1 MENNRFFVKSLKL
14 ENFRCFENAEL
25 GPFDPHFNL
34 LVGANGVGKSSVLVA
49 IANALRKIGNPDVR
63 GLPSSLVGPSDIRVE
78 HWVGKDA
85 VTTLRLCFPAEIKI
99 EFELDSSSYVT
110 SDYFSDSTHTSTNTT
125 RIDGDRILSSAP
137 WSDLYSDFQNGSIP
151 IILLYGTARN
161 FSYRPIH
168 PAPIPDAPG
177 HRLTGLADWF
187 NAGTSALGLR
197 EWLKNQTLA
206 ALQYRLQRSEGS
218 SQGKFLQLSLV
229 QFAIVEAVENASS
242 IGYDADREDL
252 VIQFLDGSRRDFRG
266 LSDGQRA
273 LIGLVSDI
281 ARRVCLL
288 NAGYLG
294 AQTLRETTGL
304 VLIDELDLH
313 LHPKWQRRIVADL
326 KRIFPKIQFFATTH
340 SPQVIG
346 EARPEEI
353 VVLTPKGQK
362 TPPSQSFGMD
372 SNWVLQC
379 VMEAEGRDPAVG
391 KKITEMFGAIEEGRF
406 DEARLLIGQLRE
418 TIGEAPDVVAADSYL
433 WNLEHDPGEAAE

>member
-1 MENNRFFVKSLKL
+1 MENDRFFVKSLKL
-14 ENFRCFENAEL
+14 ENFRCFENVEL
-25 GPFDPHFNL
+25 GPFDPNFNL
-34 LVGANGVGKSSVLVA
+34 VVGANGVGKSSVLVA
-49 IANALRKIGNPDVR
+49 IANALRKTGSPDVR
-63 GLPSSLVGPSDIRVE
+63 GLPSSLIVPSDIRIE

-85 VTTLRLCFPAEIKI
+85 VTTLRLCLPSEIKV
-99 EFELDSSSYVT
+99 EFELDGSSFVT
-110 SDYFSDSTHTSTNTT
+110 SDYFSDSMHTNTNTT
-125 RIDGDRILSSAP
+125 KIDGDRIHSSTP
-137 WSDLYSDFQNGSIP
+137 WSELYSDFQNGSIP
-151 IILLYGTARN
+151 LILLYGTARN
-161 FSYRPIH
+161 FSYRPMH

-177 HRLTGLADWF
+177 HRLTGLNDWS

-206 ALQYRLQRSEGS
+206 ALQHRLQHTEGS
-218 SQGKFLQLSLV
+218 SAGKFLQLSLV
-229 QFAIVEAVENASS
+229 HFAIVEAVENASS

-313 LHPKWQRRIVADL
+313 LHPKWQRRIIGDL

-353 VVLTPKGQK
+353 VLLTPQGQK
-362 TPPSQSFGMD
+362 RPIGSYGMD
-372 SNWVLQC
+372 SNWVLVC
-379 VMEAEGRDPAVG
+379 VMEAEGRDPAIARRI
-391 KKITEMFGAIEEGRF
+391 KDLFDAIDQDRIEEAKGMIAALRA
-406 DEARLLIGQLRE
+406 DIGN
-418 TIGEAPDVVAADSYL
+418 APDIVGAESYI
-433 WNLEHDPGEAAE
+433 WRIEHQGDEAAE